1 MSFITTDQ
9 HFLLAAVMMVVVA
22 FSFWA
27 ERFRW
32 GHLISGTLIA
42 ILSGLIL
49 SNLKIIP
56 FSAPAY
62 GFVQTYPLMLAIPL
76 LLFRADLR
84 RLWKEGGRVLAVFC
98 LGAVG
103 TVSGVLLAAALVNLE
118 AVEAKLAGMFAG
130 SFIGGSMNFVAV
142 SKVVDLQDQTTFT
155 LAIAAD
161 NLSAALVMMVLI
173 ALPAYSLSRKF
184 FGYDERDHVS
194 DEADQV
200 DHHNS
205 EINIQGLAISLGTA
219 GLLVALSIVIA
230 GIINQETYTIL
241 VLPLLSLLIA
251 NFAPKLV
258 DSMRGD
264 YDVGVYFM
272 SLFFVTIG
280 AGADVGTLFEQ
291 GTAVFTFMIITVSIH
306 LIIVLLF
313 GKFFGFTLP
322 EIMTGSNACVL
333 GPTTAMAV
341 AASRGWNHL
350 VIPAVLSGVFGY
362 AIGTFLG
369 VGVFEFLS

>member
-1 MSFITTDQ
+1 MSLIGTDQ
-9 HFLLAAVMMVVVA
+9 HFILAAIMMAVVA
-22 FSFWA
+22 LSFWV

-32 GHLISGTLIA
+32 GHLISGTLIT
-42 ILSGLIL
+42 ILSGLLL

-103 TVSGVLLAAALVNLE
+103 TLTGVLVAAAVINLE
-118 AVEAKLAGMFAG
+118 AVEAKVAGMFAG

-142 SKVVDLQDQTTFT
+142 SKVVNLEDPATFT

-161 NLSAALVMMVLI
+161 NLSSAVVMMVLI
-173 ALPAYSLSRKF
+173 ALPAYSLSKKF
-184 FGYDERDHVS
+184 FNYKEEEHVS
-194 DEADQV
+194 SEGADAS
-200 DHHNS
+200 HHNS

-219 GLLVALSIVIA
+219 AVLVVLSQAIA
-230 GIINQETYTIL
+230 SLMNQESYAIL
-241 VLPLLSLLIA
+241 VLTLLSLLIA

-258 DSMRGD
+258 DAMRGD

-280 AGADVGTLFEQ
+280 AGADVGILIEQ
-291 GTAVFTFMIITVSIH
+291 GGAVFAFMLIAVSLH

-313 GKFFGFTLP
+313 GKLFGFTLP